1 MKILFQRIKLHV
13 HMVASNT
20 ETGECHGGH
29 LNRGVIS
36 LTGEF
41 FLHAMEGDV
50 DRKYSDEVGLNLMK
64 FTDR

>member
-20 ETGECHGGH
+20 ETEECHGGH